1 MVSKELWFVRSVV
14 FENMTLLINA
24 RTPTRYHQLRLEKEA
39 KQDLCYNVKTRLVS
53 HDVQQE
59 EMDGY
64 HKKFYKPD
72 SLVIP
77 DPFGLADLKSR
88 RETFEFSL
96 KEDIGVN
103 MGHEDWDTQVVTGV
117 NPKSKCGEKY
127 GVKAMGQVVAIN
139 DEPVSKYS
147 EMIEHMMNIKS
158 EYTVTFEMVPRPVQ
172 FDDGFWP
179 EVFCFVDEKGVPII
193 KRSTEDEIKGIHRI
207 MMSHKHLLMG
217 KTHAWNI
224 QVLDDCG
231 GDLRVGLCDD
241 TFNLNGPLGHDPHSW
256 AYSMEGKIWH
266 NDEVHPH
273 KAQPMKSGQ
282 SITVIADLEQGKVCF
297 DCWNFSGDTES
308 MIQAYEGLNLKK
320 SRFFVAI
327 SFGKPGQRVS
337 VTRSFH
343 HHLFSSD
350 SSENSKT
357 EE

>member
-1 MVSKELWFVRSVV
+1 
-14 FENMTLLINA
+14 
-24 RTPTRYHQLRLEKEA
+24 
-39 KQDLCYNVKTRLVS
+39 
-53 HDVQQE
+53 
-59 EMDGY
+59 MDGY

-179 EVFCFVDEKGVPII
+179 EVFCFIDEKGVPII
-193 KRSTEDEIKGIHRI
+193 K
-207 MMSHKHLLMG
+207 
-217 KTHAWNI
+217 
-224 QVLDDCG
+224 
-231 GDLRVGLCDD
+231 
-241 TFNLNGPLGHDPHSW
+241 
-256 AYSMEGKIWH
+256 
-266 NDEVHPH
+266 
-273 KAQPMKSGQ
+273 
-282 SITVIADLEQGKVCF
+282 KVRR
-297 DCWNFSGDTES
+297 T
-308 MIQAYEGLNLKK
+308 K
-320 SRFFVAI
+320 SRVFI
-327 SFGKPGQRVS
+327 ES
-337 VTRSFH
+337 
-343 HHLFSSD
+343 
-350 SSENSKT
+350 
-357 EE
+357 